1 MTQATTDAQ
10 TADFMALAVEM
21 AARARTI
28 VLSHYGAAPDVVAK
42 DDQSPVTIADRECEA
57 AMREMINARFPDH
70 GIYGEEY
77 GVENADAEFVWV
89 LDPIDGTKA
98 FITGKPLFGTLIGL
112 FKNGAAHLGVMDNP
126 ALDEIWAGAPG
137 HPATCN
143 GAPVSARAC
152 ADLADAW
159 LCSTSPQM
167 HLGINFDRF
176 ERLRHACRYELYGSD
191 CYSYGMM
198 AKGRVDLVCEAS
210 MQPYDYAAL
219 IPIVEA
225 AGGRMTDWS
234 GAPLGLNGDGTVIAA
249 GDPTLHAAAVTILGG

>member
-1 MTQATTDAQ
+1 MEFLQANLVPILIT
-10 TADFMALAVEM
+10 
-21 AARARTI
+21 
-28 VLSHYGAAPDVVAK
+28 VLVIVVAAVLLGRK
-42 DDQSPVTIADRECEA
+42 Q
-57 AMREMINARFPDH
+57 
-70 GIYGEEY
+70 GKKEE
-77 GVENADAEFVWV
+77 VIT
-89 LDPIDGTKA
+89 DP
-98 FITGKPLFGTLIGL
+98 
-112 FKNGAAHLGVMDNP
+112 
-126 ALDEIWAGAPG
+126 
-137 HPATCN
+137 
-143 GAPVSARAC
+143 
-152 ADLADAW
+152 
-159 LCSTSPQM
+159 
-167 HLGINFDRF
+167 F

>member
-10 TADFMALAVEM
+10 TADFMALAMEM

-77 GVENADAEFVWV
+77 GIENADVEFVWV

-137 HPATCN
+137 RPATCN
-143 GAPVSARAC
+143 GAPVSARSC

-234 GAPLGLNGDGTVIAA
+234 GAPLGLAGDGTVIAA
-249 GDPTLHAAAVTILGG
+249 GDPALHAAALAVLGG

>member
-1 MTQATTDAQ
+1 
-10 TADFMALAVEM
+10 MALAMEM

-28 VLSHYGAAPDVVAK
+28 VLAHYGAAPDVVAK

-112 FKNGAAHLGVMDNP
+112 FKDGAAHLGVMDNP

-137 HPATCN
+137 GPATCN
-143 GAPVSARAC
+143 GVPVSARAC

-234 GAPLGLNGDGTVIAA
+234 GAPLGLAGDGTVIAA
-249 GDPTLHAAAVTILGG
+249 GDPALHAAALAILDG